1 MLDVKNISVYYDKVC
16 ALSNISFHVDE
27 GEIVSVIGANG
38 AGKTTLMSSITG
50 LVHAASGT
58 ITFDGRDITKMQPHK
73 IVRHGITYVPEGRLI
88 FPELTVYENLL
99 MGAYSC
105 KYSKQDLDQLL
116 EEQYTLFPK
125 LKQRLNQNGGSLSGG
140 EQQMLAISRGLM
152 SSPKLL
158 MLDEPSLG
166 LAPIIVEDIFKT
178 ILHIR
183 EMKKIPI
190 VLVEQNAFMALDA
203 SDRAYV
209 LELGTMRMEGRAKE
223 LMESPEIKKAYL
235 GG

>member
-27 GEIVSVIGANG
+27 SEIVSVIGANG

-105 KYSKQDLDQLL
+105 KYSKQELDQLL

-166 LAPIIVEDIFKT
+166 LAPIIVEDISKRFCISGK
-178 ILHIR
+178 
-183 EMKKIPI
+183 
-190 VLVEQNAFMALDA
+190 
-203 SDRAYV
+203 
-209 LELGTMRMEGRAKE
+209 
-223 LMESPEIKKAYL
+223 
-235 GG
+235 

>member
-1 MLDVKNISVYYDKVC
+1 MIST
-16 ALSNISFHVDE
+16 SN
-27 GEIVSVIGANG
+27 VSLQYGGRVLFERANVTFSAGNCYGIIGANG

-105 KYSKQDLDQLL
+105 KYSKQELDQLL

>member
-50 LVHAASGT
+50 LVYAASGT

-105 KYSKQDLDQLL
+105 KYSKQELDQLL

>member
-105 KYSKQDLDQLL
+105 KYSKQELDQLL
-116 EEQYTLFPK
+116 EEQYTLSQSSSSAQSERRFPF
-125 LKQRLNQNGGSLSGG
+125 RRR
-140 EQQMLAISRGLM
+140 AADACISRGLM

-209 LELGTMRMEGRAKE
+209 LELGTMCMEGRAKE

>member
-105 KYSKQDLDQLL
+105 
-116 EEQYTLFPK
+116 
-125 LKQRLNQNGGSLSGG
+125 

-209 LELGTMRMEGRAKE
+209 LELGTMCMEGRAKE